1 MPGVED
7 ESFAKLGDSG
17 ACLSGGEMTCGL
29 LLNDTFRVRYDDLAA
44 LTALGFGAATSGS
57 AAAAGGTVAT
67 GAGWAS
73 AAASG
78 EDGAIL
84 GAIRASEEEGGA
96 AGSASE
102 EEARTGSRRETT
114 DTARRS
120 SSMLRSIAEE
130 DGSAGS
136 AGENDEMKLSISDSS
151 STLPDECRAIVAG
164 IDGSSDTA
172 TASRESEATAGSGVG

>member
-78 EDGAIL
+78 EDGAI
-84 GAIRASEEEGGA
+84 RASEEEGGA

-120 SSMLRSIAEE
+120 SSMLRSIAE

-136 AGENDEMKLSISDSS
+136 TGENDEMKLSISDSS
-151 STLPDECRAIVAG
+151 STLPDECRASVAG